1 MSGLGEALAAP
12 AGVVGIV
19 GFGFQCLAGCIQG
32 FQLFSTAFQVGKQ
45 TMHYR
50 CAILL
55 EEERLLLWAKRSGLA
70 DNNLDRR
77 LNEAVI
83 NQVLS
88 SLQELLTSTDK
99 LSKRYKLNIVVGG
112 PPPNTAPHYDSLSG
126 DDLSFLKSDAL
137 TNERARL
144 LEEAKRIQKHA
155 PFKRFWFAAI
165 DKTEFKELLQSIAQL
180 IQSLYDLLDSHA
192 QDDILQ
198 QLRMQK
204 SNMLQLA
211 SQLSSLQALLEAYN
225 LSEIGNIPE
234 KTLTL
239 LRAVGLV
246 PTPASADK
254 GLVSELQGLMDEA
267 SQSKHASLVP
277 LFRERMAD
285 MKQMWPG
292 CLRGSVVYD
301 GRTHYVEW
309 KRYDWSGSEESRHR
323 IQDSIVN
330 LAMLLNAPKHPVF
343 RTLDCVGIIDEP
355 RSQRYMYMY
364 QWPVKGERPA
374 TPRSL
379 HELLSSSFKPSLT
392 DRVGLSRQLV
402 RALFHLHLSNWMHK
416 SFSSHNV
423 LFFPKSSEAPRTL
436 DDPYIVGFCYSRQD
450 AAGEPSQKLDRDPNS
465 DIYRHPNCLEEDYS
479 GFHKSYDVYSL
490 GLVLFE
496 IAKWRPIK
504 ETFLRSARAKALTAQ
519 KKTEKE
525 LTKQELCELDEALL
539 KECKVQDIEGMRKDL
554 LDPAPKDNH
563 PIDLAFRA
571 GEKFKQVVLTCL
583 GDEFDKVRE
592 SSNDRELQEIFF
604 RSVWRPLEKFE
615 M

>member
-12 AGVVGIV
+12 AAVVGIV

-45 TMHYR
+45 TAHYR

-55 EEERLLLWAKRSGLA
+55 EEERLLLWANRSGLA

-99 LSKRYKLNIVVGG
+99 LSKRYKLDIVVGD
-112 PPPNTAPHYDSLSG
+112 PPSNPAPHYDSLSG
-126 DDLSFLKSDAL
+126 ENLSFLESDAL
-137 TNERARL
+137 AKERARL
-144 LEEAKRIQKHA
+144 LEEARRIQKHM

-165 DKTEFKELLQSIAQL
+165 DKTKFKELLRSIGQL
-180 IQSLYDLLDSHA
+180 IQSLYDLLDAHV

-198 QLRMQK
+198 QLQMQK
-204 SNMLQLA
+204 SDMLQLA
-211 SQLSSLQALLEAYN
+211 SQLSSLRALLEAYN
-225 LSEIGNIPE
+225 LSEVGNIPE

-239 LRAVGLV
+239 LRAIELV
-246 PTPASADK
+246 PTPASADE
-254 GLVSELQGLMDEA
+254 GLVGELQDLMDEA

-285 MKQMWPG
+285 TKQMGPG
-292 CLRGSVVYD
+292 CLHGSVVYD
-301 GRTHYVEW
+301 GKTHYVEW
-309 KRYDWSGSEESRHR
+309 KRYDWSGSEESRRR

-330 LAMLLNAPKHPVF
+330 LAMLLNAPKHPLF

-364 QWPVKGERPA
+364 QWPVKGERPDG
-374 TPRSL
+374 PRSL
-379 HELLSSSFKPSLT
+379 HELISSSFKPSLT

-402 RALFHLHLSNWMHK
+402 HALFYLHLSNWMHK

-436 DDPYIVGFCYSRQD
+436 NDPYIVGFSYSRQD
-450 AAGEPSQKLDRDPNS
+450 AAGEPSEKLDRDPDS
-465 DIYRHPNCLEEDYS
+465 DIYRHPDCLEEDYA

-504 ETFLRSARAKALTAQ
+504 ETFLRSARAKALKAQ

-525 LTKQELCELDEALL
+525 LTKQELRELDEALL
-539 KECKVQDIEGMRKDL
+539 KECRVQDIKDMRKDL
-554 LDPAPKDNH
+554 LDPGLKDNH
-563 PIDLAFRA
+563 PVDLAFRA

-583 GDEFDKVRE
+583 GDEFDKIRA
-592 SSNDRELQEIFF
+592 SKNDRGLQATFF
-604 RSVWRPLEKFE
+604 RSVWKPFEKFE
-615 M
+615 V